1 MLTNEQKIQFNEIF
15 EELGNNLDISETQ
28 HNNAVKSYQAV
39 GSWLSKEDSLLAEYN
54 PQILTQGSFLLGTVI
69 KPINENDDLDIDL
82 VCKLTGK
89 NENWT
94 QKDLKKIVGD
104 RLKQNDTY
112 KEMLDEEG
120 RRCWTLEYRKE
131 SENEKEKYHMDIL
144 PSIISDGYSVL
155 LTKAFSENRFEDV
168 EKLAIR
174 ITDKESLNY
183 SYDSDTENWLKSNP
197 FGYGRWF
204 FNRAETRTKKLFS
217 LNESIKPAPKYQTE
231 KLPLQRA
238 VQILKRHR
246 DIMFQ
251 GDIDKPISIIITT
264 LSGRS
269 YNGEENIVD
278 AIKNIISNMHLH
290 IVEKIDPSSN
300 KESKYIANPVNE
312 EENFADKWVEHPKR
326 ETNFYKWLDQVK
338 LDFDSILSKTQGLQ
352 FINESM
358 QKPFGESLT
367 TKTFSSY
374 GTNKLEQREKGGL
387 KIATVTGTIGGSGK
401 TIKNHNFYGAKEKE

>member
-1 MLTNEQKIQFNEIF
+1 MLTNEQKTQFNEIF

-28 HNNAVKSYQAV
+28 HNNAIESYQAV
-39 GSWLSKEDSLLAEYN
+39 GSWLSKEESILAKYK

-69 KPINENDDLDIDL
+69 KPVNENDDLDIDL
-82 VCKLTGK
+82 VCELTGK
-89 NENWT
+89 DHSWT

-112 KEMLDEEG
+112 KGMLDEEG

-131 SENEKEKYHMDIL
+131 SESGQEKYHMDIL
-144 PSIISDGYSVL
+144 PSIISSGYSVL
-155 LTKAFSENRFEDV
+155 LTKAFSQNRFEEVDD
-168 EKLAIR
+168 LAIR

-183 SYDSDTENWLKSNP
+183 SYDSDSENWLKSNP

-204 FNRAETRTKKLFS
+204 FNRATISTKKLFS
-217 LNESIKPAPKYQTE
+217 LNESVKPAPKYQTK

-246 DIMFQ
+246 DIMFK

-264 LSGRS
+264 LSGRG

-290 IVEKIDPSSN
+290 IEERFDPSLN
-300 KESKYIANPVNE
+300 KKIKYISNPVNE
-312 EENFADKWVEHPKR
+312 EENFADKWIKHTKR

-338 LDFDSILSKTQGLQ
+338 SDFDSILSKTNGIQ

-358 QKPFGESLT
+358 QKPFGESLIK
-367 TKTFSSY
+367 KTFSSY
-374 GTNKLEQREKGGL
+374 GTNKLEQRQKGGL
-387 KIATVTGTIGGSGK
+387 KVAAVTGTIGSTGK

>member
-39 GSWLSKEDSLLAEYN
+39 GSWLSKEDSLLAKYN

-69 KPINENDDLDIDL
+69 KPVNENDDLDIDL
-82 VCKLTGK
+82 VCELTGK

-94 QKDLKKIVGD
+94 QKDLKTIVGD

-112 KEMLDEEG
+112 KEMLDDEG

-204 FNRAETRTKKLFS
+204 FNRAETSTKKLFS

-251 GDIDKPISIIITT
+251 GDVDKPISIIITT

-300 KESKYIANPVNE
+300 KKIKHIANPVNE

-326 ETNFYKWLDQVK
+326 EKNFYKWLDQVK

-387 KIATVTGTIGGSGK
+387 KVAAVTGTIGSAGK

>member
-1 MLTNEQKIQFNEIF
+1 MLTHEQKTQFNEIF

-28 HNNAVKSYQAV
+28 HENAVKSYQAV
-39 GSWLSKEDSLLAEYN
+39 GSWLSKEDSLLAKYN

-69 KPINENDDLDIDL
+69 KPVNENDDLDIDL
-82 VCKLTGK
+82 VCELNGK
-89 NENWT
+89 NESWT

-112 KEMLDEEG
+112 KEMLDTEG
-120 RRCWTLEYRKE
+120 RRCWKLEYRKE
-131 SENEKEKYHMDIL
+131 SEKKKEKYHMDIL

-155 LTKAFSENRFEDV
+155 LTKAFSENRFEAV

-204 FNRAETRTKKLFS
+204 FNRAAISTKKLFS
-217 LNESIKPAPKYQTE
+217 LNESIKPAPKYQAE

-251 GDIDKPISIIITT
+251 GDVDKPISIIITT

-290 IVEKIDPSSN
+290 IAEKFDPSSN
-300 KESKYIANPVNE
+300 KKIKYIANPVNE

-326 ETNFYKWLDQVK
+326 EANFYKWLEQVRK
-338 LDFDSILSKTQGLQ
+338 DFDSILSKTQGLQ

-358 QKPFGESLT
+358 QKPFGENLT

-374 GTNKLEQREKGGL
+374 GTNKLEQREQGEL
-387 KIATVTGTIGGSGK
+387 KVAAVTGTIGSAGK

>member
-28 HNNAVKSYQAV
+28 HENAVKSYQAV
-39 GSWLSKEDSLLAEYN
+39 GSWLSKEDSLLAKYN
-54 PQILTQGSFLLGTVI
+54 PKILTQGSFLLGTVI
-69 KPINENDDLDIDL
+69 KPVNENDDIDIDL
-82 VCKLTGK
+82 VCELTGK
-89 NENWT
+89 NESWT

-112 KEMLDEEG
+112 KEMLNAEG

-131 SENEKEKYHMDIL
+131 SKNKKEKYHMDIL

-155 LTKAFSENRFEDV
+155 LTKAFSENIFEEVD
-168 EKLAIR
+168 KLAIR

-204 FNRAETRTKKLFS
+204 FNRTAISTKKLFS
-217 LNESIKPAPKYQTE
+217 LNESIKPAPKYQAE

-251 GDIDKPISIIITT
+251 GDVDKPISIIITT

-290 IVEKIDPSSN
+290 IAEKFDLSSN
-300 KESKYIANPVNE
+300 KKIKYIANPVNK

-326 ETNFYKWLDQVK
+326 ETNFYKWLEQVRI
-338 LDFDSILSKTQGLQ
+338 DFDSIFSKTQGLQ

-374 GTNKLEQREKGGL
+374 GTKKLEQRKQGGL
-387 KIATVTGTIGGSGK
+387 KVATVTGTIGSSGK
-401 TIKNHNFYGAKEKE
+401 TIQNHNFYGAKEKE

>member
-1 MLTNEQKIQFNEIF
+1 MLTNEQKTQFNEIF

-39 GSWLSKEDSLLAEYN
+39 GSWLSKEDSLLAKYN

-69 KPINENDDLDIDL
+69 KPVNENDDLDIDL
-82 VCKLTGK
+82 VCELTGK

-131 SENEKEKYHMDIL
+131 SEDEKEKYHMDIL

-204 FNRAETRTKKLFS
+204 FNRATISTKKLFS
-217 LNESIKPAPKYQTE
+217 LNESIKPAPKYQAE

-251 GDIDKPISIIITT
+251 GDVDKPISIIITT
-264 LSGRS
+264 LSARS
-269 YNGEENIVD
+269 YNGEGNIVH

-290 IVEKIDPSSN
+290 IAEKYDSSSN
-300 KESKYIANPVNE
+300 KKIKYIANPVNE
-312 EENFADKWVEHPKR
+312 EENFADKWVKHPKR
-326 ETNFYKWLDQVK
+326 EANFYKWLKQVRK
-338 LDFDSILSKTQGLQ
+338 DFDSILSKTQGLQ
-352 FINESM
+352 SINESM
-358 QKPFGESLT
+358 QKPFGENLT

-374 GTNKLEQREKGGL
+374 GTNKLKQREQGGL
-387 KIATVTGTIGGSGK
+387 KVAAVTGTIGSSGK

>member
-39 GSWLSKEDSLLAEYN
+39 GSWLSKEDSLLAKYN

-69 KPINENDDLDIDL
+69 KPVNENDDLDIDL
-82 VCKLTGK
+82 VCELTGK

-94 QKDLKKIVGD
+94 QKDLKTIVGD

-112 KEMLDEEG
+112 KEMLDDEG

-183 SYDSDTENWLKSNP
+183 SRQN
-197 FGYGRWF
+197 
-204 FNRAETRTKKLFS
+204 
-217 LNESIKPAPKYQTE
+217 
-231 KLPLQRA
+231 
-238 VQILKRHR
+238 
-246 DIMFQ
+246 
-251 GDIDKPISIIITT
+251 IT
-264 LSGRS
+264 
-269 YNGEENIVD
+269 D
-278 AIKNIISNMHLH
+278 LH
-290 IVEKIDPSSN
+290 D
-300 KESKYIANPVNE
+300 
-312 EENFADKWVEHPKR
+312 
-326 ETNFYKWLDQVK
+326 
-338 LDFDSILSKTQGLQ
+338 
-352 FINESM
+352 
-358 QKPFGESLT
+358 
-367 TKTFSSY
+367 
-374 GTNKLEQREKGGL
+374 
-387 KIATVTGTIGGSGK
+387 
-401 TIKNHNFYGAKEKE
+401 

>member
-1 MLTNEQKIQFNEIF
+1 
-15 EELGNNLDISETQ
+15 

-39 GSWLSKEDSLLAEYN
+39 GSWLSKEDSLLAKYN

-69 KPINENDDLDIDL
+69 KPVNENDDLDIDL
-82 VCKLTGK
+82 VCELTGK
-89 NENWT
+89 NESWT

-131 SENEKEKYHMDIL
+131 SENENEKYHMDIL

-155 LTKAFSENRFEDV
+155 LTKAFSENRFEEV
-168 EKLAIR
+168 NKLAIR

-204 FNRAETRTKKLFS
+204 FNRAAISTKKLFS

-251 GDIDKPISIIITT
+251 GDVDKPISIIITT

-290 IVEKIDPSSN
+290 IEEKFNASLN
-300 KESKYIANPVNE
+300 KKIKYITNPVNE

-326 ETNFYKWLDQVK
+326 ETNFYKWLDQVM

-374 GTNKLEQREKGGL
+374 GTNKLEQRENGGL
-387 KIATVTGTIGGSGK
+387 KVAAVTGT
-401 TIKNHNFYGAKEKE
+401 